1 MSKLKLIKGG
11 KNYADE
17 LEKARELLG
26 ERLEAF
32 TPLMDKICIEFGVP
46 MHQHSAVRWGTFI
59 REMDDLLVE
68 HFSLEPDEEDK

>member
-11 KNYADE
+11 KNYATE
-17 LEKARELLG
+17 LEKAREKLG

-32 TPLMDKICIEFGVP
+32 TPLMDKIFIDFGIP
-46 MHQHSAVRWGTFI
+46 MDYAVKNWTSFMMGL
-59 REMDDLLVE
+59 DQLLAE